1 MIENMESY
9 YPVIVGFLSALV
21 GLRIDR
27 VLSKRLKKP
36 GLSFV
41 LAIIIT
47 SLLFIAILSLAKI
60 ASKP

>member
-1 MIENMESY
+1 MESY

-21 GLRIDR
+21 GLSIDR
-27 VLSKRLKKP
+27 FLSNLLKKP

-47 SLLFIAILSLAKI
+47 SLLFIAFLSLAKI
-60 ASKP
+60 AI